1 MAALLKWIEGVELL
15 LQSEPFQVTDSAT
28 MEEQVLQYRV
38 GAVTPLR
45 GWYNLTIGGYVVLPH
60 RGRMIGGVGEITPLG
75 VLMAGLY
82 LLVE

>member
-1 MAALLKWIEGVELL
+1 MRVYVSGTWQEKLCRALEKAPPKTYLEAMAALLKWIEGVELL

-45 GWYNLTIGGYVVLPH
+45 GVI
-60 RGRMIGGVGEITPLG
+60 
-75 VLMAGLY
+75 
-82 LLVE
+82 